1 MTKQPPKKVK
11 VLTRLRINEVS
22 AVDRGAGERCKIVL
36 SKRDDSADDNHPVEM
51 PENERRYWSALGE
64 TALRHAEERYRKAN
78 GTGAADHE
86 PADDEPEN
94 PFAKIFSGTK
104 IPESSAAAMTKVAE
118 QLNKSYA
125 AVARGDEADRHDGE
139 VSADVIV
146 ASDDAVPAHR
156 RPIAFDT
163 TDGARMKFPNE
174 RSLAEWLAIMRRL
187 GIRKSN
193 NSEEPT
199 MSIDLSAIV
208 KSYGILAL
216 AKHLASEGKSFGIS
230 ESELTKL
237 ATEDAQR
244 RFPTDRS
251 DVAFAKLYSS
261 EEGASLRSAI
271 EIA

>member
-1 MTKQPPKKVK
+1 
-11 VLTRLRINEVS
+11 
-22 AVDRGAGERCKIVL
+22 
-36 SKRDDSADDNHPVEM
+36 
-51 PENERRYWSALGE
+51 
-64 TALRHAEERYRKAN
+64 
-78 GTGAADHE
+78 
-86 PADDEPEN
+86 
-94 PFAKIFSGTK
+94 
-104 IPESSAAAMTKVAE
+104 
-118 QLNKSYA
+118 
-125 AVARGDEADRHDGE
+125 GDEADRHDGE

-187 GIRKSN
+187 GIRKST

-271 EIA
+271 EIAKNVSFTADAEALKDSEAACAELAKIGAERWPSLSKSAQFARAFETNHELAKRAMRRPSMFSTTS